1 MIRRRLQIIFL
12 ALPGLPR
19 SRPVNPSRRAG
30 RGERTLEKFYDTS
43 PYEMTSSDI
52 IIGVLLFWL
61 AEQVVYWIRFA
72 WRQPRK
78 LTLDEELR

>member
-1 MIRRRLQIIFL
+1 
-12 ALPGLPR
+12 
-19 SRPVNPSRRAG
+19 
-30 RGERTLEKFYDTS
+30 
-43 PYEMTSSDI
+43 MTSSDI